1 MGSSLL
7 IDVVGWIG
15 VAALLLAYVLVST
28 KRIEG
33 DSVPYQALNLLG
45 AALLIVNS
53 FYYGAYPSVG
63 VNVVWIGIAIYA
75 LGRVK
80 FPSAGGSGRE

>member
-1 MGSSLL
+1 MAPNFL
-7 IDVVGWIG
+7 IDVVGWVG
-15 VAALLLAYVLVST
+15 VAGLLLAYVLVST

-75 LGRVK
+75 LMRVK
-80 FPSAGGSGRE
+80 FPSSGA

>member
-1 MGSSLL
+1 MASNLL
-7 IDVVGWIG
+7 IDVMGWVG
-15 VAALLLAYVLVST
+15 VAGLLLAYVLVST

-33 DSVPYQALNLLG
+33 DSAPYQVLNLLG
-45 AALLIVNS
+45 AAFLIVNS

-75 LGRVK
+75 LVRVR
-80 FPSAGGSGRE
+80 FPSPGGKGRA